1 MAPTHIKGAS
11 RKKRPGTGTLARLCA
26 ALALCAAAAARAAFP
41 FAEATIDDLQ
51 ARMSAGTLTAHELT
65 AAYLQRIAEIDK
77 AGPALNAVIELN
89 PDALAIADRLDAERR
104 AGRVRG
110 PLHGIPVL
118 IKDNISTADA
128 MDTTAGSLALAGTRP
143 PSDAAVV
150 TRLRE
155 AGAVILGKTNMTE
168 WAGFRSYD
176 STGGWSGR
184 GGQTHNPYVLDRDP
198 DGSSSGS
205 AVAVSANL
213 CEFAIGTET
222 DGSIVDPSSN
232 CGIVGLKPTVGLVS
246 RAGLIPLSVS
256 QDTAGPLTRTVRDA
270 AIVLGVLAG
279 PDPRDPVTLQRP
291 RFRRRGYTWALGPGA
306 LSGARIGVIR
316 DAPVLDPRMTRILDR
331 AVAELRD
338 AGAVVVDPVEIP
350 TVERIGP
357 QEGVVLFYEFKSGI
371 DGWLASLG
379 PGAPV
384 HSLSQVI
391 AFNNSH
397 HREEM
402 HYFGQDQ
409 LVEADAR
416 GPLTEKAYH
425 DALALSR
432 RLARDEGIDAAMDRY
447 RLDSLVAITCGPAWV
462 IDHVDGD
469 NGSGGSS
476 TLAAVAGYPSI
487 TVPAARFFGL
497 PVGISF
503 FGRAWSE
510 AQLLGLAADFEG
522 RTHARREPQFLPT
535 VAAH

>member
-1 MAPTHIKGAS
+1 MRAG
-11 RKKRPGTGTLARLCA
+11 PGFLARLA
-26 ALALCAAAAARAAFP
+26 GVLVLCAAAAARAAFP

-51 ARMSAGTLTAHELT
+51 ARMAAGTLTAHELT
-65 AAYLQRIAEIDK
+65 EAYLRRIAEIDK
-77 AGPALNAVIELN
+77 SGPELNAVIELN
-89 PDALAIADRLDAERR
+89 PEALSIADRLDAERR

-118 IKDNISTADA
+118 IKDNIATADG
-128 MDTTAGSLALAGTRP
+128 MQTTAGSLALVGTRP
-143 PSDAAVV
+143 AADAAVV
-150 TRLRE
+150 ARLRD
-155 AGAVILGKTNMTE
+155 AGVVILGKTNMTE

-184 GGQTHNPYVLDRDP
+184 GGQTRNPYVLDRDP

-205 AVAVSANL
+205 AVAVSANM

-222 DGSIVDPSSN
+222 DGSIVDPSSI
-232 CGIVGLKPTVGLVS
+232 CGIVGVKPTVGLVS
-246 RAGLIPLSVS
+246 RTGLIPLSAS

-279 PDPRDPVTLQRP
+279 PDPSDPVTLQRP
-291 RFRRRGYTWALGPGA
+291 RFRRHGYTWALAPGA
-306 LSGARIGVIR
+306 LAGARIGVIR
-316 DAPVLDPRMTRILDR
+316 DEPVLDPRMTRILDR

-338 AGAVVVDPVEIP
+338 AGAVVVDPLRIP
-350 TVERIGP
+350 SAERIGP
-357 QEGVVLFYEFKSGI
+357 QEGVVLFHEFKSGV

-379 PGAPV
+379 PGAPA
-384 HSLSQVI
+384 HSLAQVI
-391 AFNNSH
+391 AFNDSH
-397 HREEM
+397 KRQEM

-409 LVEADAR
+409 LVEADAM
-416 GPLTEKAYH
+416 GPLTDKAYL

-432 RLARDEGIDAAMDRY
+432 RLARTEGIDAAMDRDN
-447 RLDSLVAITCGPAWV
+447 LDALVAITCGPAWV

-469 NGSGGSS
+469 NGMGGSS

-487 TVPAARFFGL
+487 TVPAAHFFGL
-497 PVGISF
+497 PVGVSF

-510 AQLLGLAADFEG
+510 ASLLGLAADFES

-535 VAAH
+535 IAVH